1 MSGWACNRHPSGR
14 WTHGNSAGGA
24 TEGRDTSLVLSHL
37 HVIAMLLRL
46 ALLAAGLVA
55 CAEAKACEGENLPK
69 DAPLRSACSHCA
81 IFSLASRLRDAGP
94 ALVSGLPVTSALHS
108 NHFLCS

>member
-1 MSGWACNRHPSGR
+1 MAATQGESEREQREARGR

-24 TEGRDTSLVLSHL
+24 TEARDTSLVLSHL

-81 IFSLASRLRDAGP
+81 IFFSRL
-94 ALVSGLPVTSALHS
+94 SSA
-108 NHFLCS
+108 